1 MPIDT
6 FAVGVIET
14 GFNKLLKESVETPRL
29 MTKLKGKIL
38 AVTLVELEKQLFFV
52 FSHQVDI
59 LTNFEGE
66 PDCRL
71 TLNLSILPELRD
83 KNNITQLIQ
92 QGRLVLDGD
101 LQTAQDFSLLL
112 SMIKPDMEELLS
124 RYTGDIIAHKLV
136 RGAKQSKRFI
146 ENQHQM
152 RVAKL
157 ARVVTDEWQLAPSKL
172 EALPHFDKIEDITS
186 AVADLDAR
194 LNRISG
200 ML

>member
-14 GFNKLLKESVETPRL
+14 GFNQLLKESADTSRL
-29 MTKLKGKIL
+29 MMKLKGKIL
-38 AVTLVELEKQLFFV
+38 AVTVVELEKQLFFV

-92 QGRLVLDGD
+92 QGRLVLDGE

-112 SMIKPDMEELLS
+112 SMIKPDIEELLS
-124 RYTGDIIAHKLV
+124 RYTGDIVAHKLV
-136 RGAKQSKRFI
+136 RSAKQGKQFI
-146 ENQHQM
+146 ESQHQKQ
-152 RVAKL
+152 VARL
-157 ARVVTDEWQLAPSKL
+157 ARVVTDEWQLAPSRL
-172 EALPHFDKIEDITS
+172 EALYHFDQIEDIS
-186 AVADLDAR
+186 EKVSILEAR
-194 LNRISG
+194 LNKISET
-200 ML
+200 L